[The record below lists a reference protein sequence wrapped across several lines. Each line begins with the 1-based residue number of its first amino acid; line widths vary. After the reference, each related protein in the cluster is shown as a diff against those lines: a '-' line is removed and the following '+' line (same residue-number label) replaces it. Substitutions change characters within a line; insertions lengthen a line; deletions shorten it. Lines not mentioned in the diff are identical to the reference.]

1 MGTAGGSFLF
11 YFGATSIS
19 IDATRYLYPG
29 SSTSA
34 ASSTI
39 VQIPMPIRGNI
50 TKMYLAQ
57 LAGSG
62 TRSIDYK
69 LYVNGSASG
78 MGVSTTTSGTDA
90 SVTDSISIS
99 LGDKIAVA
107 STPAAGV
114 GTTPSNIM
122 IVVVLEPT

>member
-1 MGTAGGSFLF
+1 LF

-19 IDATRYLYPG
+19 VDATRYLYPG

-39 VQIPMPIRGNI
+39 IEIPMPIRGNV

-69 LYVNGSASG
+69 LFVNGSASG
-78 MGVSTTTSGTDA
+78 MGVSTTTSGTGA
-90 SVTDSISIS
+90 NTTDSIAIS
-99 LGDKIAVA
+99 FGDKISVA
-107 STPAAGV
+107 SVPASGT

-122 IVVVLEPT
+122 IVIVLEPT

>member
-1 MGTAGGSFLF
+1 LF

-19 IDATRYLYPG
+19 VDATRYLYPG

-39 VQIPMPIRGNI
+39 IEIPMPIRGNV

-69 LYVNGSASG
+69 LFVNGSASG

-90 SVTDSISIS
+90 NTTDSIAIS
-99 LGDKIAVA
+99 LGDKISVA
-107 STPAAGV
+107 SVPASGT

-122 IVVVLEPT
+122 IVIVLEPT